1 MNQSSA
7 QVTLLTLVMGL
18 GGCST
23 KYREDLD
30 FPYNVE
36 QTLTLR
42 EIESDRLIQFESV
55 RWDPD
60 NHARLRRM
68 IVDDQI
74 ASGRDVLEIG
84 TETGLISVLCLMHS
98 ASKVVAT
105 DSSPVAVANAIYNA
119 ATQQVDG
126 QLSVRQ
132 VDPRLRGTFAGI
144 DATEKFDLIIRN
156 APRETSAE
164 FDSGMMETF
173 LNQLPRRLNPGGR
186 CIAFCF
192 RPDELKSWQSASQQ
206 RGYELTILG
215 NRDFESLVGE
225 IYPAAMLEIR
235 ISIERLNEIE

>member
-1 MNQSSA
+1 MNLSFA
-7 QVTLLTLVMGL
+7 PLTTLIVAMGL
-18 GGCST
+18 AGCST

-42 EIESDRLIQFESV
+42 EIPSDRLIQFESV

-60 NHARLRRM
+60 SHARLRRL

-74 ASGRDVLEIG
+74 ASGREVLEIG

-105 DSSPVAVANAIYNA
+105 DSNPVAVANAIYNA
-119 ATQQVDG
+119 ATQQVDD

-132 VDPRLRGTFAGI
+132 VDPGLGGTFAGI
-144 DATEKFDLIIRN
+144 EPTEKFDLIIRN
-156 APRETSAE
+156 AQRDTLAD
-164 FDSGMMETF
+164 FDSTAIESF
-173 LNQLPRRLNPGGR
+173 LNELSRRLNPGGR

-192 RPDELKSWQSASQQ
+192 RPDELKWWHWASQQ
-206 RGYELTILG
+206 RGYALTILCD
-215 NRDFESLVGE
+215 RDLESITGE
-225 IYPAAMLEIR
+225 IFPAAMLEIR
-235 ISIERLNEIE
+235 ISIERLNQIQ